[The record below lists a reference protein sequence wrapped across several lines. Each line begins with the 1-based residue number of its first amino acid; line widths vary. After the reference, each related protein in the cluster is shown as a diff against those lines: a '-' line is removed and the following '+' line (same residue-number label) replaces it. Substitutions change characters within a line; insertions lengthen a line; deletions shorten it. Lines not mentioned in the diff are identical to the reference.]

1 MQSMQERL
9 HQNRRQKQHRSMLR
23 LVMLLVVVVV
33 LAGGW
38 LFVRRPGVAFG
49 DVTITG
55 TKLFTRQDLVRL
67 SGSQEPV
74 NLFRMSRRQLVRSLK
89 EDVRVAD
96 ASASYGWGILRVQV
110 VERKPMLYL
119 ANALNNYVKV
129 DEHGLVLDIGS
140 GIKDAAV
147 PLYSGI
153 HCGSAYIGDQIKNPE
168 VVNVL
173 AFMQGLS
180 PEAREQI
187 SEIALDSGQKIQVR
201 LKYGFPVQLGPV
213 SEIGLKAKS
222 ELFMTVF
229 DEIKDKHVKAK
240 YIDLQYS
247 KPFIKLQ

>member
-1 MQSMQERL
+1 MQTMQERL
-9 HQNRRQKQHRSMLR
+9 HQQRQQKRRHARVR
-23 LVMLLVVVVV
+23 LVLLLVLLVVLG
-33 LAGGW
+33 LAW
-38 LFVRRPGVAFG
+38 HFVHRPGFAFG

-67 SGSQEPV
+67 GGSQLPV
-74 NLFRMSRRQLVRSLK
+74 NLFNLSRRQLVRALK

-96 ASASYGWGILRVQV
+96 ASASYGWGLLHVQV
-110 VERKPMLYL
+110 VERQPLVYL
-119 ANALNNYVKV
+119 ANSLNSYVKV
-129 DEHGLVLDIGS
+129 DAHGLVLDIGS

-147 PLYSGI
+147 PLYSGV

-247 KPFIKLQ
+247 KP